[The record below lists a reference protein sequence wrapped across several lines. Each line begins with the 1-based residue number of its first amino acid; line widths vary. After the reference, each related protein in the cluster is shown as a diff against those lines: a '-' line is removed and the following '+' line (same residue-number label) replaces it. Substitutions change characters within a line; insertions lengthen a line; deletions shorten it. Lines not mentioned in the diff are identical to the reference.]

1 MKGKNYDLDILT
13 ASGLF
18 DLTVVSRFFYNT
30 QEYFDALTDFERNYR
45 RDLANH
51 TPAVVAYSSESRED
65 FIKECFDVRSV
76 FVRLGMPELLRNLD
90 NLENAAITKHEKGFS
105 DGQIKMR
112 ATIEIYKETIKKAE
126 TRWKM
131 TRY

>member
-1 MKGKNYDLDILT
+1 MKGKTYNLDVLT
-13 ASGLF
+13 TSGLF
-18 DLTVVSRFFYNT
+18 DLDVVSRFFYST
-30 QEYFDALTDFERNYR
+30 QDYFDALTDFELNYR

-51 TPAVVAYSSESRED
+51 TPAVVAYSPESRED

-90 NLENAAITKHEKGFS
+90 NLENAAITKNEKGFS
-105 DGQIKMR
+105 DGQVTMR
-112 ATIEIYKETIKKAE
+112 ATIKIYKETIKKAE

-131 TRY
+131 TRS